1 MVILGSSN
9 TGFLWTECLWYVC
22 GSYIG
27 ILFAAEPCLGTA
39 IGDFGFTELLPPRE
53 GRDLEKC
60 RFVNWGGTRHRVSVL
75 LLPVDDFSRFRCSD
89 AVYWGRPH
97 HCCRTM
103 GRLASRAYAV
113 MAATRLCWPDFLLA
127 LSLAL
132 ATHRIHE
139 NVRALPPRPPRAP
152 HDSARGFRNNN
163 RCDSL
168 LEVCRSA
175 LSKRSRTT
183 VANEA
188 VRDCRCCRC
197 GPRGDWSQCNSLT
210 RSPRPV
216 LDASKYYASYLKYED
231 KEAMRKG
238 RCFLVPEHSWEDFN
252 FVKCLSTDD
261 MKKDY
266 LLFGDSYAA
275 HLWYGLSV
283 IFREDN
289 FLQATVAGCSPIFDR
304 RGSGVCDH
312 LLSYIFSDY
321 LRHHKVDGLILAA
334 HWSEQDVQALPRTL
348 DWAAARGIPVILI
361 GPLVQYDTA
370 LPRLLA
376 FSVQEHNPAYAD
388 YHRQDFRSMDEEI
401 RQIAESRG
409 IKYMSLYKAL
419 CDRGTC
425 AVFAAPGIPLQFDDA
440 HLTRDGSVL
449 VARLLLELR
458 MLPENSLR
466 VWTHSQ

>member
-1 MVILGSSN
+1 MVAATLVSFGLSAYG
-9 TGFLWTECLWYVC
+9 T
-22 GSYIG
+22 
-27 ILFAAEPCLGTA
+27 FADRTSAYYLLQSRAWELLLGTLVSLNSFPHVKAA
-39 IGDFGFTELLPPRE
+39 IWRNAASLTGVAL
-53 GRDLEKC
+53 
-60 RFVNWGGTRHRVSVL
+60 VIVSVFC
-75 LLPVDDFSRFRCSD
+75 FS
-89 AVYWGRPH
+89 
-97 HCCRTM
+97 
-103 GRLASRAYAV
+103 L
-113 MAATRLCWPDFLLA
+113 AATRLCWPDFLLA

-152 HDSARGFRNNN
+152 HDSVRGFRNNN

-304 RGSGVCDH
+304 RGAGCVTTS
-312 LLSYIFSDY
+312 
-321 LRHHKVDGLILAA
+321 
-334 HWSEQDVQALPRTL
+334 
-348 DWAAARGIPVILI
+348 
-361 GPLVQYDTA
+361 
-370 LPRLLA
+370 
-376 FSVQEHNPAYAD
+376 
-388 YHRQDFRSMDEEI
+388 
-401 RQIAESRG
+401 
-409 IKYMSLYKAL
+409 
-419 CDRGTC
+419 
-425 AVFAAPGIPLQFDDA
+425 
-440 HLTRDGSVL
+440 
-449 VARLLLELR
+449 
-458 MLPENSLR
+458 
-466 VWTHSQ
+466 